1 MSIFVEDNDTI
12 EIAVHYVEENGNV
25 VVFDEPTEHTTTIK
39 IQFRR
44 PDFSIS
50 QRLVATSTVTD
61 QSGNQT
67 LNLMILQ
74 NNLIYFLAKSWD
86 AKEPDT
92 KEPDTKDAEGKVVP
106 GKVVPGKP
114 IELNAENIGRLR
126 VEVARSVVNKLVPAV
141 GQIM

>member
-1 MSIFVEDNDTI
+1 MSIFVEESDVI
-12 EIAVHYVEENGNV
+12 EIPVHYAAENGNV
-25 VVFDEPTEHTTTIK
+25 VVLDEPTEKTTTLK
-39 IQFRR
+39 TQFRR
-44 PDFSIS
+44 PDFAIS

-61 QSGNQT
+61 ANGSQT
-67 LNLMILQ
+67 LNLMVLQ

-92 KEPDTKDAEGKVVP
+92 KDAE

-114 IELNAENIGRLR
+114 IELNAENIGKLR
-126 VEVARSVVNKLVPAV
+126 VEIARAIVNKLVSSV